1 MASTITLKKGSPK
14 TGKTEKSPESTQS
27 RILEGLAVLLFGVS
41 VFLCVAFFS
50 FHPLDPSLNRV
61 PARAW
66 EVRNSAGIAGSYV
79 ADAAGQVLG
88 GAALVLPLAGLLIG
102 ASWIRGRR
110 VESKWGLATGLV
122 VGGIVAAILLQDY
135 RGYMDSLFGP
145 RIPAGGLIGAFLAPL
160 AFRFFGIVGGYLIL
174 AVAGTFAILQL
185 ANFGLS
191 DLLKGVSNLFQVL
204 LAGLR
209 YAGVTSIRLLVW
221 GLAFC
226 WRKLFRSGR
235 WLKQPL
241 IATGRLIADFASEL
255 NPFTFPWKE
264 FFRPRRKVRKVRVE
278 TGPLEAEPVHDEA
291 SLPLR
296 LDPVPVRLISAVGEY
311 GPRTTLEIDETI
323 EDIPPEGG
331 MEEEDFASSEPRRP
345 SETQPV
351 IEIAAPIEKVKRRR
365 RTPHALPS
373 LTLLDDPPPSMGLA
387 DREKLAERSE
397 TLVNKLRDFGVE
409 GSVVQ
414 VLHGPVVTMFEYSPA
429 SGVKVSKIVNLSD
442 DLALGMKAL
451 SVRIVAPIPGKAAV
465 GIEIP
470 NHHRE
475 AVNLKEILA
484 SRDFQDHDG
493 VLPMALGKD
502 ILGRPAI
509 TDLVKIPHLLIAG
522 ATGSGKSVG
531 LNSMICSLLFRRT
544 PQALRMVMI
553 DPKMLEL
560 SVYDGIPHL
569 LTPVVTDPKRAS
581 IVLKGLVA
589 EMERRYHLLS
599 AAGVRNIMG
608 YNQKIADERPARSNG
623 STAEMN
629 EEGLEPLPHIVV
641 VVDELADL
649 MMVTSKDVEDSIVRL
664 AQMARASGIHLIV
677 ATQRPSVDVLTGL
690 IKANFPAR
698 ISFKVSSRTDSRTIL
713 DANGGERLLG
723 QGDMLF
729 LPPGTSNLVRIHG
742 AFVSEKEIFHAVE
755 FWKEQG
761 DPEYDGSL
769 FSAVIGSG
777 VDEEADEAEYDEK
790 FDEAVE
796 LVAKTRQAS
805 ISMIQRRLRVGYNRA
820 ARMIEVM
827 ERDGIVGPSDGV
839 KPRDV
844 YARVIPQ
851 DD

>member
-1 MASTITLKKGSPK
+1 MASATALKKRATK
-14 TGKTEKSPESTQS
+14 TGKTEESPESTKS
-27 RILEGLAVLLFGVS
+27 RILEGLAVLLLGVS
-41 VFLCVAFFS
+41 IFLCVAFFS

-61 PARAW
+61 PARTW

-102 ASWIRGRR
+102 AFWIRGRR
-110 VESKWGLATGLV
+110 VESRWGLATGLV
-122 VGGIVAAILLQDY
+122 VGGIVAAILLQDSS
-135 RGYMDSLFGP
+135 GQVDPLFGA
-145 RIPAGGLIGAFLAPL
+145 RIPAGGLTGVFLAPL
-160 AFRFFGIVGGYLIL
+160 IFRFFGIVGGYLVL
-174 AVAGTFAILQL
+174 AAAGTFAILQL
-185 ANFGLS
+185 ANLGLS
-191 DLLKGVSNLFQVL
+191 DFLKGVSNLFQVL

-241 IATGRLIADFASEL
+241 IATGQLIADFASEL
-255 NPFTFPWKE
+255 NPLTFPWKE
-264 FFRPRRKVRKVRVE
+264 FFWSRRKVRAE
-278 TGPLEAEPVHDEA
+278 AGPIEAELVHDEA

-296 LDPVPVRLISAVGEY
+296 LDPVSVRLSSAVEEDD
-311 GPRTTLEIDETI
+311 PIVTLEIDETT
-323 EDIPPEGG
+323 EDISPEGS
-331 MEEEDFASSEPRRP
+331 MEEEDFANLEPRRS

-373 LTLLDDPPPSMGLA
+373 LTLLDDPPPSLGLA
-387 DREKLAERSE
+387 DWERLAERSE

-484 SRDFQDHDG
+484 SHDFQDHDG

-544 PQALRMVMI
+544 PQELRMVMI

-581 IVLKGLVA
+581 VVLKGLVA

-599 AAGVRNIMG
+599 DAGVRNIMG
-608 YNQKIADERPARSNG
+608 YNQKITAERPARSNG
-623 STAEMN
+623 STAEMDG
-629 EEGLEPLPHIVV
+629 EGPEPLPHIVV

-742 AFVSEKEIFHAVE
+742 AFVSEKEIFHVVE

-761 DPEYDGSL
+761 DPEYDDSL
-769 FSAVIGSG
+769 FSAVIDSAA
-777 VDEEADEAEYDEK
+777 DEEADEAEHDEK

-820 ARMIEVM
+820 ARMIEIM

-839 KPRDV
+839 KPREV
-844 YARVIPQ
+844 YARAIPQ

>member
-1 MASTITLKKGSPK
+1 MASATALKKRATK
-14 TGKTEKSPESTQS
+14 TAKTEESPESTKS
-27 RILEGLAVLLFGVS
+27 RILEGLAVLLLGIS

-50 FHPLDPSLNRV
+50 FHPLDPSLNQV
-61 PARAW
+61 PARTW

-102 ASWIRGRR
+102 AFWIRGRR
-110 VESKWGLATGLV
+110 VESRWGLATGLV
-122 VGGIVAAILLQDY
+122 VGGIVAAIFLQDSS
-135 RGYMDSLFGP
+135 GQVDPLFGA
-145 RIPAGGLIGAFLAPL
+145 RIPAGGVTGAFLAPL
-160 AFRFFGIVGGYLIL
+160 IFRFFGIVGGYLVL

-191 DLLKGVSNLFQVL
+191 DFLKGVSNLFQVL

-209 YAGVTSIRLLVW
+209 YAGVTSIRILGW

-255 NPFTFPWKE
+255 NPLTFPWKE
-264 FFRPRRKVRKVRVE
+264 FFRSRCKIRAE
-278 TGPLEAEPVHDEA
+278 AGPIKAELVHDEA
-291 SLPLR
+291 SLPFR
-296 LDPVPVRLISAVGEY
+296 LDPVPVRLSSSVEEDDPIV
-311 GPRTTLEIDETI
+311 TLEIDETP
-323 EDIPPEGG
+323 EDISPDGS
-331 MEEEDFASSEPRRP
+331 MEEEDFANLEPRGS

-373 LTLLDDPPPSMGLA
+373 FTLLDDPPPSLGLA
-387 DREKLAERSE
+387 DRERLAERSE

-484 SRDFQDHDG
+484 SHDFQDHDG

-544 PQALRMVMI
+544 PQELRMVMI

-581 IVLKGLVA
+581 VVLKGLVA

-599 AAGVRNIMG
+599 DAGVRNIMG
-608 YNQKIADERPARSNG
+608 YNQKITAERPARPNG
-623 STAEMN
+623 STAEMD
-629 EEGLEPLPHIVV
+629 EEGPEPLPHIVV

-742 AFVSEKEIFHAVE
+742 AFVSEKEIFHVVE

-761 DPEYDGSL
+761 DPEYDDSL
-769 FSAVIGSG
+769 FSAVIDSTAS
-777 VDEEADEAEYDEK
+777 EEADEAEYDEK

-820 ARMIEVM
+820 ARMIEIM

-839 KPRDV
+839 KPREV
-844 YARVIPQ
+844 YARAIPQ